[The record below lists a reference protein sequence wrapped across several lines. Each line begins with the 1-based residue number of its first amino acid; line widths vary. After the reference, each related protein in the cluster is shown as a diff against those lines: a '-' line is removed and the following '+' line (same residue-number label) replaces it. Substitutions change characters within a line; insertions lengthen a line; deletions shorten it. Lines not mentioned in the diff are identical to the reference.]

1 MAAQGTGWMRQTTAL
16 LKSVGLAGAV
26 LVAGLFATAASG
38 SDKLRLGP
46 KAGASVPVPIV
57 ARDQA
62 GKRRDLASIV
72 GKRGVILLFSRSLDW
87 CVYCKAEARDWNGYV
102 KAARAIGYSVAILTY
117 DSVGKLARYAERSDS
132 ELILLSDPK
141 SAVIKGF
148 GLLNE
153 AYAPGSYA
161 HGVPHPIILAIDPK
175 GVVTH
180 RFSEATYSRRP
191 APNDVLK
198 ALRNRK
204 NNRPGG

>member
-1 MAAQGTGWMRQTTAL
+1 MPRIKGKRIQA
-16 LKSVGLAGAV
+16 GLAAFVVAVSLSTGPASSADKLQRGPKVGATV
-26 LVAGLFATAASG
+26 PHPVTAA
-38 SDKLRLGP
+38 
-46 KAGASVPVPIV
+46 
-57 ARDQA
+57 DQT
-62 GKRRDLASIV
+62 GKRRDLASIA
-72 GKRGVILLFSRSLDW
+72 GRKGVILLFSRSLDW
-87 CVYCKAEARDWNGYV
+87 CVYCKAEARDWNGHV

-117 DSVGKLARYAERSDS
+117 DSVAKLARYAERSDS

-191 APNDVLK
+191 EPDDVLK
-198 ALRNRK
+198 ALRDRK
-204 NNRPGG
+204 KSRTGG